1 MLLKMEAGIRGLE
14 WDGRMEEKKCVIC
27 SRWGKTCR
35 RLERPQ
41 QVVCYR
47 TGGGEF
53 RLRIGL
59 AGEEG
64 DMKNHS

>member
-1 MLLKMEAGIRGLE
+1 MLLEMEGGIRGLE
-14 WDGRMEEKKCVIC
+14 WDGRLQKKKCVIC
-27 SRWGKTCR
+27 WRWGKDLR
-35 RLERPQ
+35 QGRPQ

-47 TGGGEF
+47 TGGVEF